1 MIPNPDPL
9 QTSIPYKETDFTI
22 GFLSSIIHTFILIFF
37 AELGD
42 KTFIMLFIL
51 QLRTNKVTIFY
62 AALIGEILMNSFA
75 CFLGF
80 IINYLLYQNFIDYL
94 GILFFFIYGIFLF
107 LWGFK
112 KKDETFEAEFEEINN
127 MLQSR
132 KRRSSL
138 VILGVEKEDINNKDL
153 IEDDKYNLNSVN
165 DINNKTY
172 VPNFKRELT
181 IIPEGDISREDSIID
196 NSMLLSGKA
205 EKNDDDNDFV
215 LSKKNNLGFS
225 LNLRKPK
232 KSNESNEPKKK
243 SSKDLLNDTNNSN
256 NANKNISGGLTVSNV
271 SNSEEDEDE
280 EENQKDDEEK
290 EIQQL
295 RATKKNYK
303 SRYYLDY
310 FDKNINVEL
319 DYIDTKVFG
328 TIFFTFCLSE
338 FGDRTQLI
346 SLTASSIFNFW
357 GSLLGSCTAL
367 FCSCL
372 LGVYYTKPV
381 IKTFKQKYNDLI
393 LGIIF
398 LASGIQIY
406 IFKLKNQSTI

>member
-1 MIPNPDPL
+1 
-9 QTSIPYKETDFTI
+9 
-22 GFLSSIIHTFILIFF
+22 
-37 AELGD
+37 
-42 KTFIMLFIL
+42 MLFIL

-172 VPNFKRELT
+172 VPNIKRELT

-215 LSKKNNLGFS
+215 LSKKNNFGFS

-310 FDKNINVEL
+310 FDKNINVEQ

-406 IFKLKNQSTI
+406 LSLIHI

>member
-172 VPNFKRELT
+172 VPNIKKELT

-232 KSNESNEPKKK
+232 KSNESYEPKKK

-256 NANKNISGGLTVSNV
+256 NANKNMSSGLTVSNV

-310 FDKNINVEL
+310 FDKNINVEQ

>member
-132 KRRSSL
+132 KHRSSL
-138 VILGVEKEDINNKDL
+138 MILGVEKEDINNKDL

-232 KSNESNEPKKK
+232 KSNESYEPKKK

-256 NANKNISGGLTVSNV
+256 NANKNMSSGLTVSNV

-310 FDKNINVEL
+310 FDKNINVEQ

-372 LGVYYTKPV
+372 LGVYFTKPV

>member
-256 NANKNISGGLTVSNV
+256 NANKNMSSGLIVSNV

>member
-22 GFLSSIIHTFILIFF
+22 GFLSSIIHTFTLIFF

-256 NANKNISGGLTVSNV
+256 NANKNMSSGLIVSNV

-406 IFKLKNQSTI
+406 IFKLKNQSAI

>member
-232 KSNESNEPKKK
+232 KSNESYEPKKK

>member
-62 AALIGEILMNSFA
+62 AAIIGEILMNSFA

-172 VPNFKRELT
+172 VPNIKRELT

-215 LSKKNNLGFS
+215 LSKKNNFGFS

-243 SSKDLLNDTNNSN
+243 
-256 NANKNISGGLTVSNV
+256 
-271 SNSEEDEDE
+271 
-280 EENQKDDEEK
+280 
-290 EIQQL
+290 
-295 RATKKNYK
+295 
-303 SRYYLDY
+303 
-310 FDKNINVEL
+310 
-319 DYIDTKVFG
+319 
-328 TIFFTFCLSE
+328 
-338 FGDRTQLI
+338 
-346 SLTASSIFNFW
+346 
-357 GSLLGSCTAL
+357 
-367 FCSCL
+367 
-372 LGVYYTKPV
+372 
-381 IKTFKQKYNDLI
+381 IKQRSFK
-393 LGIIF
+393 
-398 LASGIQIY
+398 
-406 IFKLKNQSTI
+406 

>member
-172 VPNFKRELT
+172 VPNIKRELT

-256 NANKNISGGLTVSNV
+256 NANKNISGGLTVNNV
-271 SNSEEDEDE
+271 SNGEEDEDE